1 MRSVVVYV
9 HGLWLK
15 GHEGAWLRR
24 RLGRELGAET
34 CAFRYPSVRAD
45 ATENAAALGRYLA
58 QIRAD
63 ELHLVGHSLGGV
75 VILKLFELA
84 DRPALPPGRI
94 VLLGS
99 PVRGSSA
106 AQRLVRMPLGKAMLG
121 LTANEALLATRE
133 RRWAGSRDLGI
144 IAGDLGVGLGRLTG
158 RMGGPSDGT
167 VLVEETRVAG
177 AAQDLRLRV
186 SHSALPFAKI
196 VARQT
201 AAFLR
206 NGRFD

>member
-1 MRSVVVYV
+1 VVVYV
-9 HGLWLK
+9 HGLWLQ

-24 RLGRELGAET
+24 RLGEELGAET
-34 CAFRYPSVRAD
+34 RAFRYPSVRAD
-45 ATENAAALGRYLA
+45 TTENAAALARYLA

-75 VILKLFELA
+75 VILTMFELMA
-84 DRPALPPGRI
+84 QPVLPAGRI

-106 AQRLVRMPLGKAMLG
+106 AQRLARMPFGKTILG
-121 LTANEALLATRE
+121 LTAKEALLGTRE
-133 RRWAGSRDLGI
+133 RRWAGARDLGI
-144 IAGDLGVGLGRLTG
+144 IAGDLALGLGRLTG
-158 RMGGPSDGT
+158 RMGGPNDGT
-167 VLVEETRVAG
+167 VLVEETRVPG
-177 AAQDLRLRV
+177 SVQELRLRV
-186 SHSALPFAKI
+186 SHSAMPFAKI

>member
-1 MRSVVVYV
+1 MHSVVVYV
-9 HGLWLK
+9 HGLWLQ

-24 RLGRELGAET
+24 RLGEELGAET
-34 CAFRYPSVRAD
+34 RAFRYPSVRAD
-45 ATENAAALGRYLA
+45 TTENAAALARYLA

-75 VILKLFELA
+75 VILTMFELMA
-84 DRPALPPGRI
+84 QPVLPAGRI

-106 AQRLVRMPLGKAMLG
+106 AQRLARMPFGKTILG
-121 LTANEALLATRE
+121 LTAKEALLGTRE
-133 RRWAGSRDLGI
+133 RRWAGARDLGI
-144 IAGDLGVGLGRLTG
+144 IAGDLALGLGRLTG
-158 RMGGPSDGT
+158 RMGGPNDGT
-167 VLVEETRVAG
+167 VLVEETRVPG
-177 AAQDLRLRV
+177 SVQELRLRV
-186 SHSALPFAKI
+186 SHSAMPFAKI